1 MGYNFNARGDVKL
14 VSFFLVSYQ
23 KHVLALNI
31 IFNVNS
37 RIARTNISYA
47 DKNAGM
53 LAHGFFY
60 FCIWRHRESVISLL
74 FGTILTGFKDKH
86 CCGCH
91 KASRGLLLHTRWIQM
106 EKPLDGVAKGG
117 LETPLSRRSFA
128 QITPRNCLKVM
139 FTPNLPNHAGWQID
153 LSRNNAIFIQIHVF
167 TLWNMTDN
175 AITLS
180 TKVVCIFLNPILVG
194 LFHVR

>member
-1 MGYNFNARGDVKL
+1 M
-14 VSFFLVSYQ
+14 SFFLVSYQ

-91 KASRGLLLHTRWIQM
+91 KASRALLLHTRW
-106 EKPLDGVAKGG
+106 KSPLMGSRKGG
-117 LETPLSRRSFA
+117 SKYRFHAGLLHKSHPGIAWKSCSRQIYPITLDDRLIYHAITQFFIQFPFSRFEICP
-128 QITPRNCLKVM
+128 ITP
-139 FTPNLPNHAGWQID
+139 
-153 LSRNNAIFIQIHVF
+153 SRFPLGGSLI
-167 TLWNMTDN
+167 
-175 AITLS
+175 
-180 TKVVCIFLNPILVG
+180 K
-194 LFHVR
+194 